1 VFFGFPLRGRASN
14 GYGKLCAS
22 VTRSSRRR
30 NRVSIGQ
37 WKASEPCCVF
47 PANAGRHELAPA
59 LVGHLGHSI
68 VRPNC
73 PGPSRPAKVESSLR
87 RYHSSDIRRQ
97 TFDDSWTQCG
107 SSDGQVTVRST
118 SSAARVSRRWRKRD
132 FRNTVSDKQTQAYL
146 RVESKPSGQTSRC
159 WCGPKGSANC
169 WARFEVPLVRRE
181 GCHDSWRRSGP

>member
-1 VFFGFPLRGRASN
+1 VSRSASGRRLSRAVFFLLTRGGMSWLRLWWGIL
-14 GYGKLCAS
+14 GI
-22 VTRSSRRR
+22 RSFDRT
-30 NRVSIGQ
+30 
-37 WKASEPCCVF
+37 
-47 PANAGRHELAPA
+47 
-59 LVGHLGHSI
+59 
-68 VRPNC
+68 VR
-73 PGPSRPAKVESSLR
+73 GPSRPAKVESSLR